1 MNAVG
6 VKLGNGW
13 YSAEQHGAVYY
24 GKKEYLLFRREIL
37 LND

>member
-13 YSAEQHGAVYY
+13 YSHEQHGKSTY
-24 GKKEYLLFRREIL
+24 GKVKHSFFVSNEKYV
-37 LND
+37 